1 MMEAND
7 LWEITIL
14 HETPPRSGSLHD
26 EGTFWCRERKAKA
39 FLLETLTD
47 ELVVCVGTK
56 RCAYEVLEYIEQTYA
71 AKNWGNLVTLRETF
85 ISSKYE
91 DGQEMT
97 AHLNKLKTVADK
109 LAHQGETVD
118 DKERS
123 APCHGRPWN
132 GNGMAEYSRRSHGQP
147 NTVTERDTAVP
158 AVSKDEVYML
168 VEALAAARRNR
179 SSSRRPHRHRAVPYP
194 QWTDNNQACF
204 YCGKKD
210 HQKLVCR
217 LRLRHQQERG
227 APEEP
232 STPNEHVAIAT
243 TPTITAS
250 NTGERTKQ
258 LPSILDDEAWG
269 LTATEVLALN
279 AGRFSRGLTQLLVVK
294 FVL

>member
-26 EGTFWCRERKAKA
+26 EGAFWCRERKAKA

-47 ELVVCVGTK
+47 ELVVSVGTK

-118 DKERS
+118 DKERVCQATNKVARVLS
-123 APCHGRPWN
+123 ICLFYSSPPLATADHG
-132 GNGMAEYSRRSHGQP
+132 ME
-147 NTVTERDTAVP
+147 
-158 AVSKDEVYML
+158 
-168 VEALAAARRNR
+168 
-179 SSSRRPHRHRAVPYP
+179 
-194 QWTDNNQACF
+194 
-204 YCGKKD
+204 
-210 HQKLVCR
+210 
-217 LRLRHQQERG
+217 
-227 APEEP
+227 
-232 STPNEHVAIAT
+232 
-243 TPTITAS
+243 
-250 NTGERTKQ
+250 TGWQ
-258 LPSILDDEAWG
+258 SILD
-269 LTATEVLALN
+269 ALMAN
-279 AGRFSRGLTQLLVVK
+279 RIQSQNVTLLC
-294 FVL
+294 LL